1 MAKETKK
8 AAGNEV
14 AVTEEN
20 VLDQIKNGNLMKE
33 ANVKAAIDEIEKQKD
48 EKQKNEAMNMICA
61 AKYSNSK
68 ALLELRARR
77 REEKNTKEYLTKT
90 KELLDGVLAGK
101 ITPTEY
107 RKQRDGLRGE
117 FCKKNRESDN
127 QLTEEMQELRN
138 SFEGR
143 WQYWWD

>member
-33 ANVKAAIDEIEKQKD
+33 ANVKAAIDEIEKRKD

-90 KELLDGVLAGK
+90 KELLDSVLAGK

-107 RKQRDGLRGE
+107 NKQRDGLREE
-117 FCKKNRESDN
+117 FRKKNRESDN

-138 SFEGR
+138 GFEGR

>member
-33 ANVKAAIDEIEKQKD
+33 ANVKAAIDEIEKKKD
-48 EKQKNEAMNMICA
+48 EKQKNEAINMICA

-90 KELLDGVLAGK
+90 KELLDNVFAGK
-101 ITPTEY
+101 ITPTEHK
-107 RKQRDGLRGE
+107 KQRDDLREE
-117 FCKKNRESDN
+117 FRKKNRESDN